1 MIVLQQ
7 KNYKIKYKNIIR
19 ENNDLF
25 IFLKIKMWKLKSIE
39 LSDKKEKRYKAIFEY
54 DKKQKIIHFG

>member
-1 MIVLQQ
+1 MR
-7 KNYKIKYKNIIR
+7 K
-19 ENNDLF
+19 NNDLF